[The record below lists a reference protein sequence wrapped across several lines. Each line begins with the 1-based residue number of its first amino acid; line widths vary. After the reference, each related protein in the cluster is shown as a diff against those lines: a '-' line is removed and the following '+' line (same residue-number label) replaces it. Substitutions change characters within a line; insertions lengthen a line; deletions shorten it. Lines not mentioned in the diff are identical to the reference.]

1 MGCSRGTSN
10 FSRLLKPL
18 FLIVLL
24 CGIVIIVAMPELVRK
39 TAKPGAHTEFD
50 NKIDS
55 RDKTAFIVSSNH
67 YKEPDYEEVYKHTNS
82 IQDLNAYLKTLDPY
96 SKYLSS
102 KEAIFLE
109 KRSGKYR
116 VGIGLDFLVKGEK
129 IFGVPVTQGPAYKA
143 GMVQP
148 AYVRSINDR
157 KIVYSD
163 FSSYSFL
170 TELPAGTVVQLSL
183 ENSKNADKTAYTIKA
198 ADHKNDPI
206 SYSTYRDTLF
216 IRITKF
222 VGGEN
227 SQIKKIL
234 DTSKQ
239 YKRLVFDLRYCP
251 GGDLYAMVDMLS
263 FILQDNLNV
272 AYLAKANGKNELTLK
287 TLPDRVITETPL
299 FILVS
304 EFTASTAELFVWA
317 IKANH
322 PKAWVLGEPTK
333 GKCLAQNMF
342 PFNDGSA
349 LTLTTYEVKNSFHQ
363 SCQGRPLV
371 ADKLIPGSALSNTQD
386 IFKVLAAISPHA
398 AEQ

>member
-10 FSRLLKPL
+10 FSRLRYPL
-18 FLIVLL
+18 ILIVLL
-24 CGIVIIVAMPELVRK
+24 CGIVLIVAIPELVRK

-50 NKIDS
+50 NKIHS

-67 YKEPDYEEVYKHTNS
+67 YKEPDYKEVYKHTSS

-170 TELPAGTVVQLSL
+170 TELAAGTVVRLSL
-183 ENSKNADKTAYTIKA
+183 ENSKILDKTTYTI
-198 ADHKNDPI
+198 
-206 SYSTYRDTLF
+206 
-216 IRITKF
+216 
-222 VGGEN
+222 
-227 SQIKKIL
+227 
-234 DTSKQ
+234 
-239 YKRLVFDLRYCP
+239 
-251 GGDLYAMVDMLS
+251 
-263 FILQDNLNV
+263 
-272 AYLAKANGKNELTLK
+272 
-287 TLPDRVITETPL
+287 
-299 FILVS
+299 
-304 EFTASTAELFVWA
+304 
-317 IKANH
+317 
-322 PKAWVLGEPTK
+322 
-333 GKCLAQNMF
+333 
-342 PFNDGSA
+342 
-349 LTLTTYEVKNSFHQ
+349 
-363 SCQGRPLV
+363 
-371 ADKLIPGSALSNTQD
+371 
-386 IFKVLAAISPHA
+386 
-398 AEQ
+398 